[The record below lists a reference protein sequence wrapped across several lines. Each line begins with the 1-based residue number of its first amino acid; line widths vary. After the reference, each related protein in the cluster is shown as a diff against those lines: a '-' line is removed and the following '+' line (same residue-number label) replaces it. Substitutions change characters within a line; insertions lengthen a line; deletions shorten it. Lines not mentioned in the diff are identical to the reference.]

1 MPLWTMNFFLVIIE
15 HWDAYMENNQ
25 LDLEHSKWIIV
36 TINFQYNLSELII
49 RKTTMELDNIEIEL
63 LFVVPDPV
71 QGFWTDSDAIQEKS
85 KCPEGPH

>member
-1 MPLWTMNFFLVIIE
+1 
-15 HWDAYMENNQ
+15 
-25 LDLEHSKWIIV
+25 
-36 TINFQYNLSELII
+36 
-49 RKTTMELDNIEIEL
+49 MELDNIEIEL